1 MLILFSYFGL
11 SGILGSVDMENIVMP
26 VLGACKL
33 LHFPLVVM
41 KRRNK
46 RDLLF
51 SYIVGSLDF

>member
-1 MLILFSYFGL
+1 MLILFSYFGP
-11 SGILGSVDMENIVMP
+11 SGILGSDDMENIVMP

-41 KRRNK
+41 NRRNK
-46 RDLLF
+46 RSLLF